1 MNNFILGSKGFLKSK
16 KYDPVTRE
24 TVIEW
29 TLLLREAQRF
39 KTKGA
44 KSVIERKGL
53 DASVWN
59 PYKEEPVKSKWKVIQ
74 VTDSWDSSNKSSEWR
89 PVKVSMKCDSDVNYL
104 VTKGKSD
111 GIVYY
116 DSHRDALRVSKEKNL
131 AIIKDLE
138 QKMREMAKELMFK

>member
-1 MNNFILGSKGFLKSK
+1 MNNFILGSKGFLKSVSFDK
-16 KYDPVTRE
+16 VKRE

-29 TLLLREAQRF
+29 TVVLREAQRF
-39 KTKGA
+39 NTKGA
-44 KSVIERKGL
+44 KSLIERNGL
-53 DASVWN
+53 DASVWK
-59 PYKEEPVKSKWKVIQ
+59 PYKEEPVRGKWKVIQ
-74 VTDSWDSSNKSSEWR
+74 VTDSWDDNNKSSEWR

-116 DSHRDALRVSKEKNL
+116 DSHREALRVSKEKNL

-138 QKMREMAKELMFK
+138 LKMREMAKELMFK